1 MLSKNHNLFVKG
13 RLLQEVVVLLLAW
26 IVLILTVL
34 HTRRN
39 KAADYVYHVLLNDIH
54 IHSLEGVVQTK
65 ICQWRF
71 YLLVFIVASQKGC

>member
-26 IVLILTVL
+26 IVLILTAAYK
-34 HTRRN
+34 N
-39 KAADYVYHVLLNDIH
+39 DKAADYVYHILLNDIH